1 MRLYLFRHAEASYE
15 AESDFDR
22 ELTRRGH
29 KRTRTAARVM
39 ARLGVAPDVI
49 ASSPRLRARQTAK
62 IISDE
67 LDIPLSIH
75 EELDFGFN
83 PQVAALLAHQ
93 TFPVDVMLVGHNPS
107 FAEAVQ
113 AITGANV
120 VFKKGALARIDLEQL
135 DNPLQGQL
143 VWLIPPKVF
152 DALDK

>member
-1 MRLYLFRHAEASYE
+1 MHLYLFRHAEASYE

-22 ELTRRGH
+22 ELTKRGY

-83 PQVAALLAHQ
+83 SQVAALLAHQ
-93 TFPVDVMLVGHNPS
+93 TFPADVMLVGHNPS
-107 FAEAVQ
+107 FEEVVQ
-113 AITGANV
+113 AVTGTNALV
-120 VFKKGALARIDLEQL
+120 KKGALVRIDLEEIAT
-135 DNPLQGQL
+135 PLHGQL
-143 VWLIPPKVF
+143 VWLIAPKVF
-152 DALDK
+152 DALGK